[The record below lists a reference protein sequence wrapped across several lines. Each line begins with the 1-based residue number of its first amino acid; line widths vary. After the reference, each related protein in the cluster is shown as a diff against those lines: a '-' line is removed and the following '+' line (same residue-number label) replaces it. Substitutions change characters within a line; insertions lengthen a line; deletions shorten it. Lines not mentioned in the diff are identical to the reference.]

1 MSSVLVQGGVRKE
14 TFVLRNYHPLQIVL
28 IERANNCLEEKQFA
42 EMSVFEAFY
51 TVIMEK
57 RARFYLKKDNQ

>member
-1 MSSVLVQGGVRKE
+1 MKKE
-14 TFVLRNYHPLQIVL
+14 TFVLRKYHPVWIAL

-42 EMSVFEAFY
+42 EMSVFQAFY

-57 RARFYLKKDNQ
+57 RAGFYLKEDNQ